1 MEKTLL
7 AILMCAG
14 AASAA
19 TVTTVLD
26 LSKDIKASDN
36 KGILY
41 DSATGIFTDDTA
53 VSGTPLTYA
62 GAQGT
67 RTQTNTT
74 FTLNLTDLS
83 AYFDVTENAS
93 KSITLVNVDMGTD
106 VSLKAEKGGLGVYQ
120 GGTVK
125 STTTTPTTTLLSYTT
140 LLTDT
145 SVFTGSDKDKYITLT
160 FGQYQNG
167 ARVYSS
173 KANLHQVSLDGT
185 SNPSTFT
192 GLYVN
197 SSYMKAV
204 EFSND
209 WPAGGTDANF
219 QALATS
225 LNDQVKPLLTASVP
239 EPTTAT
245 LSLLALAGLAARRR
259 RK

>member
-1 MEKTLL
+1 MKKTLL

-14 AASAA
+14 AASA

-41 DSATGIFTDDTA
+41 DSKTGIFTDDTA
-53 VSGTPLTYA
+53 VSGTPLTYK
-62 GAQGT
+62 GGGDK
-67 RTQTNTT
+67 TQTNTT

-120 GGTVK
+120 GGTSK
-125 STTTTPTTTLLSYTT
+125 NTTESSLTSLLSYTT
-140 LLTDT
+140 LLADT

-173 KANLHQVSLDGT
+173 KAKLQQVSLDTT
-185 SNPSTFT
+185 SVHSTFT

-209 WPAGGTDANF
+209 WPTNGEDANF

-225 LNDQVKPLLTASVP
+225 LNNQVKPLLTASVP